1 MKRVFVLTV
10 ACLSA
15 VLLTVPAQAQN
26 LWVRGPVTAM
36 GAETLTV
43 TVKGVEHV
51 FKIDPATTQVI
62 ARGGT
67 TAMKEAEKG
76 KPSPKLGDFVKVGTN
91 VELHY
96 KEAGGTKVA
105 TEIHVIPG
113 GKEAESTKSQAAAG
127 SSFMGS
133 VVSVTTDSLVVKGS
147 NKEMTFAVSQKTKI
161 SGTGASTKTRELT
174 AAKKPIVITEFVKP
188 NDRVTVYF
196 EDGATPAAMDVR
208 ITQKAFK

>member
-96 KEAGGTKVA
+96 KEAGGTRRW
-105 TEIHVIPG
+105 PPR
-113 GKEAESTKSQAAAG
+113 SM
-127 SSFMGS
+127 SS
-133 VVSVTTDSLVVKGS
+133 
-147 NKEMTFAVSQKTKI
+147 
-161 SGTGASTKTRELT
+161 RE
-174 AAKKPIVITEFVKP
+174 AKKRNRPSLRQP
-188 NDRVTVYF
+188 L
-196 EDGATPAAMDVR
+196 VR
-208 ITQKAFK
+208 PSWAPSCR